1 MEKTIKLTQEDRLR
15 LRAWW
20 RGEARYRAANLVDPD
35 DRVGNPFVSI
45 PCFSRDELCN
55 KLSLPGWRI
64 GTALHYQD
72 ICCTRDG
79 SDGHWYVYRGRT
91 FVAVLALQP
100 IAAVGNLGTL
110 VDRLLDG
117 DDDAIREHGFCST
130 LDVK

>member
-1 MEKTIKLTQEDRLR
+1 MQQTIKLTQEDRLR

-20 RGEARYRAANLVDPD
+20 RGEARYRAANLADPD
-35 DRVGNPFVSI
+35 DSVDNPFVSV

-55 KLSLPGWRI
+55 KLSLPGWQN

-72 ICCTRDG
+72 ICFMRDS
-79 SDGHWYVYRGRT
+79 SDDHWYVYHGRA

-100 IAAVGNLGTL
+100 IAAAGNLNNL

-117 DDDAIREHGFCST
+117 DDDAIREYGFHST
-130 LDVK
+130 LP